1 MKNLHQRGHSDYYLL
16 GDSGYPLRT
25 WLMTPFD
32 DVVPNTP
39 EADFNRVHKTTRV
52 KIECCNGVLKSR
64 FRCLLKHRML
74 HYHPTVA
81 CKIINAC
88 VVLHNIC
95 TTHRI
100 PEPDD
105 EDENVPEID
114 FGMYN
119 DDNGRDDDEILRR
132 VNLELVNGRR
142 ARMRIA
148 RNLR

>member
-1 MKNLHQRGHSDYYLL
+1 M
-16 GDSGYPLRT
+16 
-25 WLMTPFD
+25 
-32 DVVPNTP
+32 
-39 EADFNRVHKTTRV
+39 
-52 KIECCNGVLKSR
+52 CR
-64 FRCLLKHRML
+64 FTK
-74 HYHPTVA
+74 Y
-81 CKIINAC
+81 IY
-88 VVLHNIC
+88 